1 MGFRTSFKYNNVD
14 ADSVTGVITS
24 IKTTDANNVA
34 KIEYFDDL
42 GRLKTI
48 DHPDAKTTTV
58 TQAFCSSCSSN
69 AYYYT
74 RTTVTG
80 NPTQEVYFDKWGRE
94 VIAQTTSFNGGWNK
108 VIKEYDEQGREKM
121 VYEPNSTDFTL
132 FEYDELN
139 RPHTVTKPNGTTV
152 INGFYGFASRTTNEV
167 GVTSSSYQNGFGE
180 TVYTQDAIGNTVSF
194 TYDAQGNVV
203 TTDTTG
209 EGSNYIV
216 TVTYDDWGRK
226 LSTNDPSKGLWKY
239 TYNAFGELMT
249 QETARGHTFTFSY
262 DLLGRKIKSY
272 EPSEGTLCW
281 NYGTTT
287 DKGRLLSV
295 EKFDAAVATC
305 ATGNPTY
312 KNSFTYYPDGL
323 VKTTTT
329 LIDGNAFTQSQTYDS
344 YSRPSI
350 TTYPTG
356 TAAFSVKNHYSTTT
370 GYLTEVRNNVGKM
383 GGII

>member
-1 MGFRTSFKYNNVD
+1 
-14 ADSVTGVITS
+14 
-24 IKTTDANNVA
+24 
-34 KIEYFDDL
+34 
-42 GRLKTI
+42 
-48 DHPDAKTTTV
+48 
-58 TQAFCSSCSSN
+58 
-69 AYYYT
+69 
-74 RTTVTG
+74 
-80 NPTQEVYFDKWGRE
+80 
-94 VIAQTTSFNGGWNK
+94 
-108 VIKEYDEQGREKM
+108 
-121 VYEPNSTDFTL
+121 
-132 FEYDELN
+132 
-139 RPHTVTKPNGTTV
+139 
-152 INGFYGFASRTTNEV
+152 
-167 GVTSSSYQNGFGE
+167 
-180 TVYTQDAIGNTVSF
+180 
-194 TYDAQGNVV
+194 
-203 TTDTTG
+203 
-209 EGSNYIV
+209 
-216 TVTYDDWGRK
+216 
-226 LSTNDPSKGLWKY
+226 
-239 TYNAFGELMT
+239 MT

-370 GYLTEVRNNVGKM
+370 GYLTEVRNNVGKWVASFNVM
-383 GGII
+383 KKS